1 MLRLSFYSHRDNH
14 FHKMFSPQMMQVLGG
29 GGTSVDAGKTGF
41 YSDIEAVQQKEK
53 DDTCEVNK
61 ASVL

>member
-14 FHKMFSPQMMQVLGG
+14 FHKMFSLQTMQVMGG
-29 GGTSVDAGKTGF
+29 GGTSAGAGKTGF

-53 DDTCEVNK
+53 DDTCEENK

>member
-1 MLRLSFYSHRDNH
+1 
-14 FHKMFSPQMMQVLGG
+14 MQVMGG
-29 GGTSVDAGKTGF
+29 GGTSAGAGKTGF

-53 DDTCEVNK
+53 DDTCEENK